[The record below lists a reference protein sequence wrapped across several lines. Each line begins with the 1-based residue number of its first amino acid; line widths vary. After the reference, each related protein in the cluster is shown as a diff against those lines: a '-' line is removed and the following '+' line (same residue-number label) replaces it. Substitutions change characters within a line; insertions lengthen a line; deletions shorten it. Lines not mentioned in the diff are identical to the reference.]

1 MEGLSTS
8 FGTGGATNT
17 MNDISDAE
25 LILVIGSNTTEQH
38 PLAST
43 RIFEALEKGAELY
56 VVDPRKIRLTDFSHA
71 YAPIEPGTN
80 LVMINAMIH
89 VIIEE
94 NLIDEAFIQNRT
106 ENFEEMK
113 ASVADCTPEWAE
125 PITRVPAE
133 IIRQFARKYATTDK
147 AMILFTMGV
156 TQQTT
161 GVKSIRALA
170 NMAMITGHVG
180 RPSTGINP
188 LRGQNNVQGAG
199 DMAALPDYLPGY
211 QRPEWPETKERFT
224 KAWGDISCL
233 RGRNI
238 IQMFNLMDE
247 GTMKAA
253 YIVGENPVLS
263 DPDQI
268 HTMHCLEKIPFLV
281 VQDIFMTE
289 TAQYADVVLPAAS
302 FLERDG
308 TYTNTDRRVQLIR
321 KVIEPVGNCRPDW
334 QIIMEIMKRIGMD
347 VDYQFPGDI
356 MDEINETT
364 PLYGGITHERIQEV
378 GIQWPCPTKDH
389 PGTPILHVGE
399 FKRGKGLFTVNDF
412 ERIGDQRSEE
422 FPFLLTTGRV
432 THQYHTGTM
441 TRKVWTLDREYP
453 HGFVEV
459 HPKDADELGIK
470 MHQSVRITS
479 ARGSITA
486 PAMITDRINEK
497 TVFVPFHFAESPA
510 NRLTGQNLDPIINIP
525 ALKVS
530 AVRIEVAQ

>member
-1 MEGLSTS
+1 
-8 FGTGGATNT
+8 
-17 MNDISDAE
+17 MNDITDAE

-38 PLAST
+38 PLVST
-43 RIFEALEKGAELY
+43 RIFEALDKGAKLY
-56 VVDPRKIRLTDFSHA
+56 VVDPRKIRLTDFAHG

-80 LVMINAMIH
+80 LTMINAMIH
-89 VIIEE
+89 VIINE
-94 NLIDEAFIQNRT
+94 NLIDPDFIESRT
-106 ENFEEMK
+106 ENYEEMK
-113 ASVADCTPEWAE
+113 ESVADCTPEWAE
-125 PITRVPAE
+125 AISRVPADT
-133 IIRQFARKYATTDK
+133 IREFARTYAKTDK

-161 GVKSIRALA
+161 AVKSIRALA
-170 NMAMITGHVG
+170 NLAMITNHVG

-199 DMAALPDYLPGY
+199 DMGALPDFLPGY
-211 QRPEWPETKERFT
+211 QRPEMAQTKERFE
-224 KAWGDISCL
+224 KIWGDLSCL

-263 DPDQI
+263 DPDQT
-268 HTMHCLEKIPFLV
+268 HTIHCLNKIPFLV
-281 VQDIFMTE
+281 VQDIFLTE
-289 TAQYADVVLPAAS
+289 TAQFADVVLPAAS
-302 FLERDG
+302 FLEREG
-308 TYTNTDRRVQLIR
+308 TYTNTDRRVQMIHE
-321 KVIEPVGNCRPDW
+321 VIKPIGGSKPDW
-334 QIIMEIMKRIGMD
+334 QIMIEIMKRIGMD
-347 VDYQFPGDI
+347 IHYEDPSDI
-356 MDEINETT
+356 MDEINEATDI
-364 PLYGGITHERIQEV
+364 YGGITHERIREV
-378 GIQWPCPTKDH
+378 GIQWPCPHKEH

-412 ERIGDQRSEE
+412 EFIGDQRSEE

-441 TRKVWTLDREYP
+441 TRKVWTLALEYP
-453 HGFVEV
+453 EGFVEI
-459 HPKDADELGIK
+459 HTKDAADLGIK
-470 MHQSVRITS
+470 NHQRVRITS
-479 ARGSITA
+479 ARGSIVA
-486 PAMITDRINEK
+486 PAMITERINEK

-530 AVRIEVAQ
+530 AVRIEVE

>member
-1 MEGLSTS
+1 
-8 FGTGGATNT
+8 

-56 VVDPRKIRLTDFSHA
+56 VIDPRKIRLTDFAHG

-80 LVMINAMIH
+80 LPMINAMIN

-94 NLIDEAFIQNRT
+94 NLIDEDFIKNRT
-106 ENFEEMK
+106 ENYEEMK
-113 ASVADCTPEWAE
+113 ESVKDCTPEWAE
-125 PITRVPAE
+125 KISKVPADT
-133 IIRQFARKYATTDK
+133 IRQFARKYATTDK

-170 NMAMITGHVG
+170 NLAMITGHVG

-199 DMAALPDYLPGY
+199 DMGALPDFLPGY
-211 QRPEWPETKERFT
+211 QRPEWPETKDRFT
-224 KAWGDISCL
+224 KIWGNFSCL

-238 IQMFNLMDE
+238 IQMFNLMEE

-263 DPDQI
+263 DPDQT
-268 HTMHCLEKIPFLV
+268 HTIHCLEKIPFLV
-281 VQDIFMTE
+281 VQDIFLTE
-289 TAQYADVVLPAAS
+289 TAQFADVVLPAAS
-302 FLERDG
+302 FLEREG
-308 TYTNTDRRVQLIR
+308 TYTNTDRRVQMIH
-321 KVIEPVGNCRPDW
+321 KVIEPIGDSKPDW
-334 QIIMEIMKRIGMD
+334 EIIVEIMKRIGMD
-347 VDYQFPGDI
+347 VSYESPSDI
-356 MDEINETT
+356 MDEINIATDI
-364 PLYGGITHERIQEV
+364 YGGITHERIREV
-378 GIQWPCPTKDH
+378 GIQWPCPDKEH
-389 PGTPILHVGE
+389 PGTSILHVGE

-412 ERIGDQRSEE
+412 EFLGDQRSEE

-441 TRKVWTLDREYP
+441 TRKVWTLALEYP
-453 HGFVEV
+453 NGFVEINA
-459 HPKDADELGIK
+459 KDAKELGIK
-470 MHQSVRITS
+470 DHQPVRITS
-479 ARGSITA
+479 ARGSIVA
-486 PAMITDRINEK
+486 PAMVTDRINEK

-510 NRLTGQNLDPIINIP
+510 NRLTGGQNLDPIINIP

-530 AVRIEVAQ
+530 AVRIEVE

>member
-1 MEGLSTS
+1 
-8 FGTGGATNT
+8 
-17 MNDISDAE
+17 MNDIREAE

-38 PLAST
+38 PLVST
-43 RIFEALEKGAELY
+43 RIFEGLENGAELY
-56 VVDPRKIRLTDFSHA
+56 VVDPRKIRLTDFAHD

-80 LVMINAMIH
+80 LAFVNAMIQ

-94 NLIDEAFIQNRT
+94 DLVNHAFVRNRT
-106 ENFEEMK
+106 ENYEEMK
-113 ASVADCTPEWAE
+113 ASVAGCTPEWAA
-125 PITRVPAE
+125 PITRLSPE
-133 IIRQFARKYATTDK
+133 TIRRFARKYATTDK

-170 NMAMITGHVG
+170 NLAMMTNHVG

-199 DMAALPDYLPGY
+199 DMAALPDFLPGY
-211 QRPEWPETKERFT
+211 QRPEWPDTYPHFFKT
-224 KAWGDISCL
+224 WGDFSCL
-233 RGRNI
+233 RGNNLIR
-238 IQMFNLMDE
+238 MFDLVLE
-247 GTMKAA
+247 GSMKAL

-263 DPDQI
+263 DPDQH
-268 HTMHCLEKIPFLV
+268 HTMEALEKVPFLV
-281 VQDIFMTE
+281 VQDIFLTE

-321 KVIEPVGNCRPDW
+321 KVMDPVGDCKPDW
-334 QIIMEIMKRIGMD
+334 EIISQLMRRLGMKA
-347 VDYQFPGDI
+347 DYPSPSRI

-364 PLYGGITHERIQEV
+364 PLYGGITHERIQET

-389 PGTPILHVGE
+389 PGTEILHVGE

-412 ERIGDQRSEE
+412 ERIGDQRSET
-422 FPFLLTTGRV
+422 FPFLMTTGRV

-441 TRKVWTLDREYP
+441 TRKVWTLAREYP
-453 HGFVEV
+453 HGFVEI
-459 HPKDADELGIK
+459 HPTDAEELGIRE
-470 MHQSVRITS
+470 HQEVRITS
-479 ARGSITA
+479 ARGTITA

-510 NRLTGQNLDPIINIP
+510 NRLTGINLDPIINIP
-525 ALKVS
+525 AFKVS
-530 AVRIEVAQ
+530 AVRIEVAK

>member
-1 MEGLSTS
+1 MD
-8 FGTGGATNT
+8 
-17 MNDISDAE
+17 DISDAE

-38 PLAST
+38 PLVST
-43 RIFEALEKGAELY
+43 RIFEALEKGAQLY
-56 VVDPRKIRLTDFSHA
+56 VVDPRRIRLTDFAHA

-80 LVMINAMIH
+80 LPMVNAMIH
-89 VIIEE
+89 VILKE
-94 NLIDEAFIQNRT
+94 NLYDEALFRDKT
-106 ENFEEMK
+106 ENFEAMK

-125 PITRVPAE
+125 SISRVPADT
-133 IIRQFARKYATTDK
+133 IRQFARTYATTDK

-161 GVKSIRALA
+161 AVKTIRALA
-170 NMAMITGHVG
+170 NLAMMTNHLG

-199 DMAALPDYLPGY
+199 DMGALPDFLPGY
-211 QRPEWPETKERFT
+211 QRPEHPQTKDRFE
-224 KAWGDISCL
+224 KIWGELSCL

-253 YIVGENPVLS
+253 FIVGENPVLS

-268 HTMHCLEKIPFLV
+268 HTIHCLEKIPFLV
-281 VQDIFMTE
+281 VQDIFLTE
-289 TAQYADVVLPAAS
+289 TAQLADVVLPAAS
-302 FLERDG
+302 FLEREG
-308 TYTNTDRRVQLIR
+308 TYTNTDRRVQMIH
-321 KVIEPVGNCRPDW
+321 KVIEPIGKSRPDW
-334 QIIMEIMKRIGMD
+334 QIMVEIMKRLGMD
-347 VDYQFPGDI
+347 IDYQSPSDI
-356 MDEINETT
+356 MDEINLATDI
-364 PLYGGITHERIQEV
+364 YGGITHERIKEV
-378 GIQWPCPTKDH
+378 GIQWPCPDKEH

-399 FKRGKGLFTVNDF
+399 YKRGKGLFTVNDF
-412 ERIGDQRSEE
+412 EFLGDQRSEE

-441 TRKVWTLDREYP
+441 TRKVWTLALEYP
-453 HGFVEV
+453 HGFVEI
-459 HPKDADELGIK
+459 HTRDAEALGIRD
-470 MHQSVRITS
+470 HQPVKITS
-479 ARGSITA
+479 ARGSIVA

-530 AVRIEVAQ
+530 AVRIEVE

>member
-1 MEGLSTS
+1 
-8 FGTGGATNT
+8 

-25 LILVIGSNTTEQH
+25 LIMVIGSNTTEQH

-56 VVDPRKIRLTDFSHA
+56 VVDPRKIRLTDFAHA
-71 YAPIEPGTN
+71 HAPIEPGTN
-80 LVMINAMIH
+80 LTMINAMIH

-94 NLIDEAFIQNRT
+94 NLIDEDFIKNRT
-106 ENFEEMK
+106 ENYEEMK
-113 ASVADCTPEWAE
+113 KSVKECTPEWAE
-125 PITRVPAE
+125 PICRVPADQ
-133 IIRQFARKYATTDK
+133 IRQFARKYATTDK

-170 NMAMITGHVG
+170 NLAMITGHVG

-199 DMAALPDYLPGY
+199 DMGALPDWLPGY
-211 QRPEWPETKERFT
+211 QRPEWPETKEHFT
-224 KAWGDISCL
+224 KLWGDFSCL

-238 IQMFNLMDE
+238 IEMFNLMAE
-247 GTMKAA
+247 GTMKAV
-253 YIVGENPVLS
+253 YIVGENPALS
-263 DPDQI
+263 DPDQT
-268 HTMHCLEKIPFLV
+268 HSLHSLEKVPFLV

-289 TAQYADVVLPAAS
+289 TAQYADVVLPAVS
-302 FLERDG
+302 FLEREG
-308 TYTNTDRRVQLIR
+308 TYTNTDRRVQMIHEVIR
-321 KVIEPVGNCRPDW
+321 PIGDARPDW

-347 VDYQFPGDI
+347 ADYQSPSEI
-356 MDEINETT
+356 MDELNEAA
-364 PLYGGITHERIQEV
+364 PLYGGITHDRIRDV
-378 GIQWPCPTKDH
+378 GIQWPCPDKEH

-399 FKRGKGLFTVNDF
+399 FKRGKGLFTVNDW
-412 ERIGDQRSEE
+412 ELIGDQRSEE
-422 FPFLLTTGRV
+422 FPFILTTGRV

-441 TRKVWTLDREYP
+441 TRKVWTLALEYP
-453 HGFVEV
+453 EGFVEI
-459 HPKDADELGIK
+459 HTKDAEEMGIK
-470 MHQSVRITS
+470 NHQPVRITS
-479 ARGSITA
+479 ARGSIVA
-486 PAMITDRINEK
+486 PAMLTNRINEK

-530 AVRIEVAQ
+530 AVRIEVE

>member
-1 MEGLSTS
+1 
-8 FGTGGATNT
+8 

-56 VVDPRKIRLTDFSHA
+56 VVDPRKIRLTDFAHA

-80 LVMINAMIH
+80 LPMINAMIH

-94 NLIDEAFIQNRT
+94 GLINKEFIENRT
-106 ENFEEMK
+106 ENYEEMK
-113 ASVADCTPEWAE
+113 KSVKDCTPEWAE
-125 PITRVPAE
+125 SISRVPAE
-133 IIRQFARKYATTDK
+133 TIRQFARKYATTDK

-161 GVKSIRALA
+161 GVKSIRALG
-170 NMAMITGHVG
+170 NLAMITGHIG

-224 KAWGDISCL
+224 QAWGDISCL

-238 IQMFNLMDE
+238 IEMFNLMEE

-263 DPDQI
+263 DPDQN
-268 HTMHCLEKIPFLV
+268 HTIQCLEKVPFLV
-281 VQDIFMTE
+281 VQDIFLTE
-289 TAQYADVVLPAAS
+289 TAHYADVVLPAAS
-302 FLERDG
+302 FLEREG
-308 TYTNTDRRVQLIR
+308 TYTNTDRRVQMIHP
-321 KVIEPVGNCRPDW
+321 VINPIGDCKPDW
-334 QIIMEIMKRIGMD
+334 EIIIEIMKRIGMN
-347 VDYQFPGDI
+347 VDYQSPSDI
-356 MDEINETT
+356 MDEINSTT
-364 PLYGGITHERIQEV
+364 DLYGGITHERIKKV

-389 PGTPILHVGE
+389 PGTPILHVDE

-412 ERIGDQRSEE
+412 EFLGDQRSDEY
-422 FPFLLTTGRV
+422 PFLLTTGRV

-441 TRKVWTLDREYP
+441 TRKVWTLAREYP
-453 HGFVEV
+453 HGFVEI
-459 HPKDADELGIK
+459 HPKDAEEYGIQ
-470 MHQSVRITS
+470 MHQSVKITS

-486 PAMITDRINEK
+486 PAMVTDRINER
-497 TVFVPFHFAESPA
+497 TLFVPFHFAESPA

-530 AVRIEVAQ
+530 AVRIEVEQ

>member
-1 MEGLSTS
+1 
-8 FGTGGATNT
+8 

-56 VVDPRKIRLTDFSHA
+56 VVDPRKIRLTDFAHA

-80 LVMINAMIH
+80 LPMINAMIH

-94 NLIDEAFIQNRT
+94 GLINNEFIENRT
-106 ENFEEMK
+106 ENYEEMK
-113 ASVADCTPEWAE
+113 KSVKDCTPEWAE
-125 PITRVPAE
+125 SISRVPAE
-133 IIRQFARKYATTDK
+133 TIRQFARKYATTDK

-161 GVKSIRALA
+161 GVKSIRALG
-170 NMAMITGHVG
+170 NLAMITGHIG

-224 KAWGDISCL
+224 QAWGDISCL

-238 IQMFNLMDE
+238 IEMFNLMEE

-263 DPDQI
+263 DPDQN
-268 HTMHCLEKIPFLV
+268 HTIQCLEKVPFLV
-281 VQDIFMTE
+281 VQDIFLTE
-289 TAQYADVVLPAAS
+289 TAHYADVVLPAAS
-302 FLERDG
+302 FLEREG
-308 TYTNTDRRVQLIR
+308 TYTNTDRRVQMIHP
-321 KVIEPVGNCRPDW
+321 VINPIGDCKPDW
-334 QIIMEIMKRIGMD
+334 EIIIEIMKRIGMK
-347 VDYQFPGDI
+347 VDYQSPSDI
-356 MDEINETT
+356 MDEINSTT
-364 PLYGGITHERIQEV
+364 DLYGGITHERIKKV

-389 PGTPILHVGE
+389 PGTPILHVDE

-412 ERIGDQRSEE
+412 EFLGDQRSDEY
-422 FPFLLTTGRV
+422 PFLLTTGRV

-441 TRKVWTLDREYP
+441 TRKVWTLAREYP
-453 HGFVEV
+453 HGFVEI
-459 HPKDADELGIK
+459 HPKDAEEYGIQ
-470 MHQSVRITS
+470 MHQSVKITS
-479 ARGSITA
+479 ARGSITD
-486 PAMITDRINEK
+486 PAMVTDRINER
-497 TVFVPFHFAESPA
+497 TLFVPFHFAESPA

-530 AVRIEVAQ
+530 AVRIEVEQ